1 MVKEKQ
7 ISLILEVVSYVE
19 ANLQNPMTV
28 QDICNQTPYSSWQFQ
43 RLFRAYA
50 KDSLGSYLRSRRLTL
65 AAEEIIS
72 FPDRRILDVAIQAQ
86 FASQE
91 AFTRAFKEHFNV
103 TPSEIKNHPGILR
116 LKKKPRLTSES
127 LSHIQHGIALEPQ
140 IINQEL
146 IHFAGLVTSI
156 SSPLSHTKDYIEE
169 APKLWHEFNLRRK
182 EITNR
187 IRALSYG
194 IAISE
199 EGDMLDE
206 KMTYFAGVRV
216 TSLDAIPAN
225 LNTLTIPSQQIAMF
239 KKVGHETSSHLTID
253 YIYGIWLPNSG
264 YKRGQGYD
272 YEIFGPEFS
281 LENSN
286 SVSTYCLPITPD
298 L

>member
-7 ISLILEVVSYVE
+7 ISLILEIVSYIE
-19 ANLQNPMTV
+19 DNLQNPVTV

-43 RLFRAYA
+43 RLFRAFA
-50 KDSLGSYLRSRRLTL
+50 KDSLGGYLRGRRLTL

-86 FASQE
+86 FSSQE
-91 AFTRAFKEHFNV
+91 AFARAFKEHFNV
-103 TPSEIKNHPGILR
+103 TPSEIKNQPGVLR
-116 LKKKPRLTSES
+116 VKKKPRLTSES
-127 LSHIQHGIALEPQ
+127 LSHIQDGIVHEPQ
-140 IINQEL
+140 IITQDLTHFIGL
-146 IHFAGLVTSI
+146 ITSI
-156 SSPLSHTKDYIEE
+156 SSPLSQTKDYIDE
-169 APKLWHEFNLRRK
+169 APKIWHEFNLRRK

-187 IRALSYG
+187 IRGLSFG

-206 KMTYFAGVRV
+206 KMTYFAGVQV

-225 LNTLTIPSQQIAMF
+225 MKTITMPSQQFAMF
-239 KKVGHETSSHLTID
+239 EKVGHETSSHLTID

-272 YEIFGPEFS
+272 YEIFGSGFS
-281 LENSN
+281 LDNPN
-286 SVSTYCLPITPD
+286 SVSTYCLPITAD
-298 L
+298 V